1 MKDIFTIIIRLTLS
15 CMLAATV
22 MGAAFLVTNKAKKHN
37 EHVNEEK
44 VRYSLLGYSAQ
55 KPIPASMALHEIYRY
70 IVSDGKDQ
78 SIGYLLPAKEGYI
91 FVTIDLAGRILENKA
106 VQADEARILEKE
118 EREKVIRE
126 TVGPGKDITFADQ
139 TIVVTDNGKRIAYLV
154 DGKFTG
160 FKTFI
165 GVMLALDPQF
175 SILGL
180 EILEHEEDPGLGAE
194 IEQDYFRNQFKG
206 KAFATLK
213 GLEVVKEPLPDEYF
227 QVLEG
232 NVAEADAAA
241 ILKQYGEHDIYALT
255 GATISSRSVNNGV
268 KGIVKKFAYRLNI
281 LDSALAKQ
289 KIAVAF

>member
-1 MKDIFTIIIRLTLS
+1 MKDILTIIIRLTLS

-22 MGAAFLVTNKAKKHN
+22 MGVAFLVTNKAKKHN

-44 VRYSLLGYSAQ
+44 VRYSLLGYSAE

-78 SIGYLLPAKEGYI
+78 SIGYLLPAKEGFI

-118 EREKVIRE
+118 EREKVIRGI
-126 TVGPGKDITFADQ
+126 VGPGKDITFADQ

-165 GVMLALDPQF
+165 GVMLALDPKF

-206 KAFATLK
+206 KTFATLK

-232 NVAEADAAA
+232 NVAEADAAM

>member
-1 MKDIFTIIIRLTLS
+1 MKDILTIIIRLTLS

-37 EHVNEEK
+37 EHVNEQK
-44 VRYSLLGYSAQ
+44 VRYSLLGYSAE
-55 KPIPASMALHEIYRY
+55 KPIPDSMALHELYRY
-70 IVSDGKDQ
+70 IVSDDKSQ
-78 SIGYLLPAKEGYI
+78 AIGYLLPGKEGFI
-91 FVTIDLAGRILENKA
+91 FVTIDLEGKIIDNKP
-106 VQADEARILEKE
+106 VEIDEAKVLEKD
-118 EREKVIRE
+118 ERDKIVRAI
-126 TVGPGKDITFADQ
+126 VGAGKDVKFADQ
-139 TIVVTDNGKRIAYLV
+139 TIVVTDNGKRVAYLL

-175 SILGL
+175 SLRGL

-194 IEQDYFRNQFKG
+194 IVQDYFKNQFKG
-206 KAFATLK
+206 KSFETLK
-213 GLEVVKEPLPDEYF
+213 KLEVVKEPMPDEYF
-227 QVLEG
+227 KAMEG
-232 NVAEADAAA
+232 DVAEADAAA
-241 ILKQYGEHDIYALT
+241 ILKQYADHDIYALT

-281 LDSALAKQ
+281 LDTVLAEQ